1 MSKKLTKMDSIIGLV
16 KKGQKLYRE
25 YGETVV
31 SLANSL
37 TRRESKNSMNAASTV
52 TTEIEENIPVVEHE
66 DDVDVHSVK
75 KPSDIKGYRAEI
87 EADDSFHESLTTLE
101 DALSFV
107 YKGGPKNPEDVERAL
122 RILGEV
128 AQDTIK
134 YAEDQETKR
143 EEIRAMRD
151 TALAQINAMK
161 ECIQTYLE
169 KTYDERSA
177 IFAKQFEVVDAA
189 LSSGDNEMLASG
201 LNSINALAASSPF
214 KNLADISAV
223 QKSLSSSD
231 TEWDI

>member
-1 MSKKLTKMDSIIGLV
+1 MSKKQTKWDSIIGLV
-16 KKGQKLYRE
+16 KKGQKLYSE

-37 TRRESKNSMNAASTV
+37 TLRGQKNSINAASAITA
-52 TTEIEENIPVVEHE
+52 EIEDNIPLVEQE
-66 DDVDVHSVK
+66 EVDAPSIK

-87 EADDSFHESLTTLE
+87 ESDDSFHESLATLE
-101 DALSFV
+101 DAVSFV

-151 TALAQINAMK
+151 TAIAQINAMK
-161 ECIQTYLE
+161 ECVQTYLE
-169 KTYDERSA
+169 QTFDERSA
-177 IFAKQFEVVDAA
+177 VFAKQFEVVDAA
-189 LSSGDNEMLASG
+189 LLSGDNEMLASG

-214 KNLADISAV
+214 KNLADIAAV

>member
-1 MSKKLTKMDSIIGLV
+1 MSKKQTKLDSIIGLV
-16 KKGQKLYRE
+16 KKGQKLYSE
-25 YGETVV
+25 YGETVA

-37 TRRESKNSMNAASTV
+37 TRPGQKNSINAASSI
-52 TTEIEENIPVVEHE
+52 TTEIEENIPLVEQE
-66 DDVDVHSVK
+66 DVEVHSIK

-87 EADDSFHESLTTLE
+87 ESDDSFHESLATLE
-101 DALSFV
+101 NVVSFV

-151 TALAQINAMK
+151 TAIAQINAMK
-161 ECIQTYLE
+161 ECVQTYLE
-169 KTYDERSA
+169 QTFDERSA
-177 IFAKQFEVVDAA
+177 VFAKQFEVVDAA
-189 LSSGDNEMLASG
+189 LLSGDNEMLASC
-201 LNSINALAASSPF
+201 LNNINALAASSPF
-214 KNLADISAV
+214 KNLADIAAV

>member
-1 MSKKLTKMDSIIGLV
+1 MSKKQNKLDSLLGLV
-16 KKGQKLYRE
+16 KKGQKLYNE
-25 YGETVV
+25 YGETVL
-31 SLANSL
+31 SIANSIKKRNL
-37 TRRESKNSMNAASTV
+37 ASGTESSEALV
-52 TTEIEENIPVVEHE
+52 
-66 DDVDVHSVK
+66 DDVQKEKAIVK
-75 KPSDIKGYRAEI
+75 VDDKAITAMRKPTNIKGYREEI
-87 EADDSFHESLTTLE
+87 ESDDSFQETLATLE
-101 DALSFV
+101 EAVGFV

-134 YAEDQETKR
+134 YAEEQETKR

-151 TALAQINAMK
+151 TAIAQINAMK
-161 ECIQTYLE
+161 ECVQTYLE
-169 KTYDERSA
+169 KTFDERSA

-189 LSSGDNEMLASG
+189 LLSGDNEMLASS

-214 KNLADISAV
+214 KTLADISAV

>member
-1 MSKKLTKMDSIIGLV
+1 MSKKQTKWDSIIGLV
-16 KKGQKLYRE
+16 KKGQKLYSE

-37 TRRESKNSMNAASTV
+37 TLRGQKNSINAASSI
-52 TTEIEENIPVVEHE
+52 TTEIEENIPLVEQE
-66 DDVDVHSVK
+66 DVEVHSIK

-87 EADDSFHESLTTLE
+87 ESDDSFHESLATLE
-101 DALSFV
+101 DAVSFV

-134 YAEDQETKR
+134 YAEEQETKR

-151 TALAQINAMK
+151 TAIAQINAMK
-161 ECIQTYLE
+161 ECVQTYLE
-169 KTYDERSA
+169 QTFDERSA
-177 IFAKQFEVVDAA
+177 VFAKQFEVVDAA
-189 LSSGDNEMLASG
+189 LLSGDNEMLASC
-201 LNSINALAASSPF
+201 LNNINALAASSPF
-214 KNLADISAV
+214 KNLADIAAV